1 MVIVIYHPRARAA
14 AIYVQLSQSVER
26 LELFLCSFR
35 WLCTLTQVAIGQVM
49 IYRGVPKAL
58 RRKVWRITLGG
69 VLGSEPAPPSASREW
84 PKSVTW
90 HAPSP
95 AVLRCATV
103 LASHRSR
110 RNVFPIT
117 MPRLCWEEI
126 LSRGLIVEFL
136 LLYQRIFVGLAI
148 RPNTTC
154 GVPF

>member
-1 MVIVIYHPRARAA
+1 MQLQRALDIYTSANWSGHDIEGVPRALPRNVG
-14 AIYVQLSQSVER
+14 I
-26 LELFLCSFR
+26 
-35 WLCTLTQVAIGQVM
+35 
-49 IYRGVPKAL
+49 
-58 RRKVWRITLGG
+58 ITLGG
-69 VLGSEPAPPSASREW
+69 ILGSEPALLSASREW
-84 PKSVTW
+84 SKSVTW
-90 HAPSP
+90 PAPSP
-95 AVLRCATV
+95 AVLRCAAV